1 MSNYKGILT
10 NKGKELLASATMG
23 NRVNFSHLALGDGNG
38 SVPTLNEGCTGLV
51 KERHRLALN
60 SVDINP
66 NNRNQIICETIIPS
80 NVGGFTVRELGLY
93 VGSVL
98 IMHSTYPPTY
108 KPCQDEGGAREMV
121 IRVVIN
127 VQNADVIALYLDT
140 SLVYATREWV
150 ETNFVFQHT
159 LP

>member
-10 NKGKELLASATMG
+10 NKGKELLANATMG

-38 SVPTLNEGCTGLV
+38 SVPTLNESRTSLV

-66 NNRNQIICETIIPS
+66 NNRNQIVCETIIPT

-93 VGSVL
+93 VGKTWSCTAPIRRL
-98 IMHSTYPPTY
+98 TNHAKMKAGQERWSLGWLSTYKMPMLSPY
-108 KPCQDEGGAREMV
+108 IW
-121 IRVVIN
+121 IR
-127 VQNADVIALYLDT
+127 
-140 SLVYATREWV
+140 
-150 ETNFVFQHT
+150 H
-159 LP
+159 